1 MKAVLRFLCR
11 LWKAEI
17 FSPTALTVRAV
28 TITVLFCASELLGLR
43 EYTTFLSGTSA
54 NVNLGWHTA
63 SVLGLI
69 HLLLYVGF
77 ILLVPIS
84 LIAAGLLAA
93 WNRWQCKQEIPDQQ
107 LAATAAPSLSPK
119 V

>member
-1 MKAVLRFLCR
+1 MKSILRALRR
-11 LWKAEI
+11 LWKAGT
-17 FSPTALTVRAV
+17 FSPEAFLARAL
-28 TITVLFCASELLGLR
+28 ILSVLYAISCLCGLQ

-54 NVNLGWHTA
+54 NPNLTWQTA
-63 SVLGLI
+63 SLLGCI
-69 HLLLYVGF
+69 HLFLYVGF